1 MSPVGVGIYTD
12 MRNPPGWRRPWAEH
26 YGRTMDR
33 IAAAE
38 DMGLDSVWVTEH
50 HFFEDGYLPQ
60 PLVLAAAIA
69 ARTRRARIG
78 TAVLLAPLR
87 QALPVAEEAAVVDLI
102 SGGRLELGVGPGYAP
117 EEHERFGSDA
127 ATARARTEA
136 LLAEVRRLH
145 AEGGVTPGPAQQPVP
160 MWLGY
165 QGPRG
170 ARRAGELGVGLLS
183 LRRDLLEPYQAGLEA
198 GGHPAG
204 AARMGG
210 LVELVVAEDPERAA
224 VRIAPHRAHQQA
236 TYRAAAGGARRGAAE
251 GPPSTDPLA
260 GLAVV
265 TPSDAVRV
273 LRERTDGLPVDHVYV
288 WASVAGMPEDLV
300 TSHVD
305 LLCSQVLPVL
315 RSAPPS
321 GS

>member
-1 MSPVGVGIYTD
+1 VRVGLFLDV
-12 MRNPPGWRRPWAEH
+12 RNPGPWAVPGAER
-26 YGRTMDR
+26 YARTLELCQHAD
-33 IAAAE
+33 AAGI
-38 DMGLDSVWVTEH
+38 DGLWCTEH

-60 PLVLAAAIA
+60 PLVMAAAIA
-69 ARTRRARIG
+69 ARTRRARVG

-102 SGGRLELGVGPGYAP
+102 SGGRLELGLGPGYVA

-127 ATARARTEA
+127 TTARARTEA
-136 LLAEVRRLH
+136 LLVEVRRLH
-145 AEGGVTPGPAQQPVP
+145 DEGGVTPGPVQRPVP

-183 LRRDLLEPYQAGLEA
+183 LRPDLLEPYLAGWAA
-198 GGHPAG
+198 GGHPASG
-204 AARMGG
+204 ARMGG
-210 LVELVVAEDPERAA
+210 LVELVVAADPEQAA
-224 VRIAPHRAHQQA
+224 ARIAPHRAHQQA
-236 TYRAAAGGARRGAAE
+236 TYRAAAAGVRRGSAE
-251 GPPSTDPLA
+251 RPPSTDPRA

-265 TPSDAVRV
+265 TPDDAVRV
-273 LRERTDGLPVDHVYV
+273 LRQRTAGLPVDHVYV

-300 TSHVD
+300 AAHVD
-305 LLCSQVLPVL
+305 LLCSRVLPEL
-315 RSAPPS
+315 RGGPAG